1 MKKWIILP
9 VLALC
14 LGLTGCAVLLERSS
28 SVVEPYTDRYWETGA
43 EDTLRAENHQE
54 LVNTLLLLVEERAE
68 EGIIRCYTDQNAY
81 FLGYTASEEVM
92 KETVLG
98 SYLLDSLDFTYELGD
113 GYCTLTYKM
122 TYREDAESVEGL
134 MRLSDCQ
141 SLADLLRVALREG
154 HQKLT
159 ARFVYKTPRDDISAA
174 VEALWQ
180 ELYRAT
186 LPPPLRR
193 GPTPPRRCRRRLPLR
208 PPRSPRSPRSPPGR
222 NRTRR
227 PRPSP
232 GSPAKRTES
241 PQRAKRL
248 PRSRRSPHRVPPAP
262 GPSIFTPTGERRG
275 SWRSFWIIKKRTAC
289 AVLFFAGF

>member
-186 LPPPLRR
+186 LPPAPEEGADPAAEVPAEVAAEAAAEPQEPTEPAGEEPDPEAPAEPREPGQEDGEPTEGEELPTEPEEPPIEYPPCPWTINFYPNR
-193 GPTPPRRCRRRLPLR
+193 GTA
-208 PPRSPRSPRSPPGR
+208 GIV
-222 NRTRR
+222 
-227 PRPSP
+227 
-232 GSPAKRTES
+232 E
-241 PQRAKRL
+241 
-248 PRSRRSPHRVPPAP
+248 
-262 GPSIFTPTGERRG
+262 
-275 SWRSFWIIKKRTAC
+275 II
-289 AVLFFAGF
+289 LDN